1 MDKILFLYFLELFFY
16 FIGMAALVIVPVL
29 ILISVYLYRKNKKC
43 LGFLSLIMA
52 VPFILS
58 FYIALPAYIAS
69 YVMSDNAGEHSRLIN
84 FAEKIAIFPAD
95 LKSEI
100 VAIPAFK
107 AQLLLRS
114 QRFHSDINDKE
125 RNDLIN
131 KIVYYYNR
139 ACFSKNSDKS
149 SCAELSKVYGLLGK
163 YDEAIYV
170 YEKLYF
176 GIDNDFYADKKLI
189 DYYLL
194 NKDYEGALKALETQ
208 KFSEDIKILYKAEV
222 YRLMGK
228 YDSALE
234 ILNRYIK
241 THKYTTNALKYRA
254 YVYHDMGN
262 IKQSKSDYMDIVK
275 TQGAKGI
282 YKNYEYFIK
291 NSDIEWLYNR
301 IRENEGFNPLNEQK

>member
-16 FIGMAALVIVPVL
+16 FIGIAALVIVPVL
-29 ILISVYLYRKNKKC
+29 VLIAVYLCRKNKKGWGVLC
-43 LGFLSLIMA
+43 LILSI
-52 VPFILS
+52 PFILA
-58 FYIALPAYIAS
+58 FYIALPAHIAS
-69 YVMSDNAGEHSRLIN
+69 YVMSDKADKDNIHLIN

-95 LKSEI
+95 LKSQI

-170 YEKLYF
+170 YEKY
-176 GIDNDFYADKKLI
+176 
-189 DYYLL
+189 
-194 NKDYEGALKALETQ
+194 
-208 KFSEDIKILYKAEV
+208 
-222 YRLMGK
+222 
-228 YDSALE
+228 
-234 ILNRYIK
+234 
-241 THKYTTNALKYRA
+241 
-254 YVYHDMGN
+254 
-262 IKQSKSDYMDIVK
+262 
-275 TQGAKGI
+275 
-282 YKNYEYFIK
+282 
-291 NSDIEWLYNR
+291 
-301 IRENEGFNPLNEQK
+301 